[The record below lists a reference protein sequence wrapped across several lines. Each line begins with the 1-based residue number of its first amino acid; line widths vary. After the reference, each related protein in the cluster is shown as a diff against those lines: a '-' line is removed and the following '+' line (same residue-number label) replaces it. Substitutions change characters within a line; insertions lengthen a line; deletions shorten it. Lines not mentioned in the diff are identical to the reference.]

1 MSKQIPESQDL
12 KPPQENTNE
21 RKRTSSPDAPSYT
34 AMLQEL
40 SYCDGKPVFPYV
52 VSVAGHEDCCR
63 DGGVSDGYR
72 YTRAQIEKTFEEQLQ
87 GLVTTWHESCAS
99 TRVPFLVLSS
109 LTKGADQIAAG
120 VALKPEF
127 QEQGVRVVAVLP
139 TVCEFF
145 REALV
150 DDRFNKIKVPK
161 DEKEKV
167 KEDFDNLLRRIK
179 TQNSKA
185 PNDEYVFE
193 LPFVNIAVN
202 GEFNKD
208 EKLNK
213 IAKEL
218 KKASSEGGKDF
229 DTLFEQAVTRLAD
242 VNGPDQKPL
251 DFQYDYLADFL
262 ANHSHFV
269 FAFWDGLT
277 QKGLAGTDKVVKY
290 KLLGNQR
297 YSSDSDYLT
306 YPSVGLV
313 AQIFTPRNENEEG
326 NGITRQNEHGGV
338 KGYDRSQAPFS
349 LFPKGIPEDDVR
361 PPVFLWSREELVDPD
376 NCPKVPQ
383 QADMNASNVCRGL
396 IAEKKYLTE
405 VFKRLGKLNSYI
417 LDNYGDI
424 KSGLAQS
431 VEYLF
436 QHGELTETAPSKPK
450 LSKRLLGYLKLFVFQ
465 SRKPAPKKT
474 RKKYSADQELIKALQ
489 QDPETKVLLDHYAA
503 VDQLAM
509 MFQGFTKTAIRRY
522 ILLTLCFVFVGGSIS
537 ILGEVQPNDAASL
550 NEAGGAF
557 SKYFSSVFGGVFSKF
572 VSSVFPQL
580 SIAALLYCA
589 ILVGIVILY
598 IKSHESEYHLAF
610 HRCRCMAEALRVQIF
625 WRMAGIGNS
634 TSGYYHSH
642 QTLKTDWLRTGL
654 LGLDVLFKSPRAN
667 APTYLGKIQ
676 EYWIKGQA
684 EYFKN
689 RSNERYAEAGSGKFF
704 GVLLPIAF
712 VFVAIQPIYSECV
725 SIIYNDWGRFAAVC
739 FAVVPSLILG
749 WFTIYTL
756 NDQMNRLKAEAERY
770 ERAQYPF
777 ARAAYFLSNRDL
789 AENARKQILKQ
800 VGSEAL
806 TENADWYLAAGERE
820 LMLPR

>member
-12 KPPQENTNE
+12 TPPQENTNE

-87 GLVTTWHESCAS
+87 GLVTAWHEKCAS

-150 DDRFNKIKVPK
+150 DDRFNKFKVPK
-161 DEKEKV
+161 DKKEKV

-202 GEFNKD
+202 GEFNED
-208 EKLNK
+208 RELNK

-218 KKASSEGGKDF
+218 KEASSRED
-229 DTLFEQAVTRLAD
+229 AVALTEKIITRL
-242 VNGPDQKPL
+242 NKPDQNPL
-251 DFQYDYLADFL
+251 DSQYGYLADFL
-262 ANHSHFV
+262 ATHSHFV
-269 FAFWDGLT
+269 FAFWDGLS
-277 QKGLAGTDKVVKY
+277 QLGLAGTDKVVRN

-297 YSSDSDYLT
+297 YCSDCDYLT
-306 YPSVGLV
+306 YSSVGLV
-313 AQIFTPRNENEEG
+313 AQIFTPRDEKKQG
-326 NGITRQNEHGGV
+326 NGITHKNEQGTVV
-338 KGYDRSQAPFS
+338 KGYDRSQPPFS
-349 LFPKGIPEDDVR
+349 LFPDGIPEADVR
-361 PPVFLWSREELVDPD
+361 LPVFLWSREELVDTD
-376 NCPKVPQ
+376 NCPRVPKQ
-383 QADMNASNVCRGL
+383 SDMNANNVCRGL
-396 IAEKKYLTE
+396 IAKEKYLEE
-405 VFKRLGKLNSYI
+405 VFKKLGKLNSYI
-417 LDNYGDI
+417 LDDYDNV
-424 KSGLAQS
+424 KSGLTQS

-436 QHGELTETAPSKPK
+436 QHGEITEDAPSKPK
-450 LSKRLLGYLKLFVFQ
+450 LSKRLSNGLKRFVFQ

-474 RKKYSADQELIKALQ
+474 NKKTSADQNLIDELQ
-489 QDPETKVLLDHYAA
+489 QAPETKVLLEHYAV

-509 MFQGFTKTAIRRY
+509 RFQGFTKGAILWY

-537 ILGEVQPNDAASL
+537 ILGEVQSKDAAPL
-550 NEAGGAF
+550 DEVGLLGGL
-557 SKYFSSVFGGVFSKF
+557 FSKF
-572 VSSVFPQL
+572 ASSVFPLL
-580 SIAALLYCA
+580 SVAALIY
-589 ILVGIVILY
+589 VVILIGIFILY
-598 IKSHESEYHLAF
+598 VKSHENEYHLAF
-610 HRCRCMAEALRVQIF
+610 HRCRCMAEALRVQIY

-634 TSGYYHSH
+634 ASGYYHSH

-667 APTYLGKIQ
+667 EPTYMDKIQ
-676 EYWIKGQA
+676 EYWIKGQT

-689 RSNERYAEAGSGKFF
+689 KSNERYDEAGSGKFF
-704 GVLLPIAF
+704 SVLLPIAF

-725 SIIYNDWGRFAAVC
+725 SIIYDNCGLIAAG
-739 FAVVPSLILG
+739 FSAVVPSLILG
-749 WFTIYTL
+749 WFSIYTL
-756 NDQMNRLKAEAERY
+756 NVQMNRLKAEGERY

-777 ARAAYFLSNRDL
+777 ARAAYFLSNPDL
-789 AENARKQILKQ
+789 AEDDRKQILKQ
-800 VGSEAL
+800 LGSEAL